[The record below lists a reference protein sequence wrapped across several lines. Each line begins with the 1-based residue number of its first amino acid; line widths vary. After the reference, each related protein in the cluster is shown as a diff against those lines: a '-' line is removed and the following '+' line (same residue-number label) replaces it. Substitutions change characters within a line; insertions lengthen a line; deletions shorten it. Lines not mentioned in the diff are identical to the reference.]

1 MKRYQF
7 GGIQGDNFREFLNI
21 CFSHSNYFT
30 LSKDVPNGY
39 DLVPNSAEVA
49 LSPYLIKTV
58 STESWY
64 GFEQISTNMVQN
76 IYYSQKEPM
85 QIQLWWYFPT
95 IKKKIKEN
103 FCWYCRE
110 KTKIGKYIWKSVFF
124 LKKGYAFRNSVT
136 WILLFDKWNWW
147 KVCERI
153 IACWGMGKNKCVGVG
168 CWKNIFNAIFIKIQE
183 KS

>member
-1 MKRYQF
+1 MFLTFELFYIVERCSKWVWSRSKFCWSCTISLFDKNSFYRVVVWVWTNKYKYGSKYLLFPKRA
-7 GGIQGDNFREFLNI
+7 NAN
-21 CFSHSNYFT
+21 
-30 LSKDVPNGY
+30 
-39 DLVPNSAEVA
+39 
-49 LSPYLIKTV
+49 TV
-58 STESWY
+58 W
-64 GFEQISTNMVQN
+64 
-76 IYYSQKEPM
+76 
-85 QIQLWWYFPT
+85 QLWWYFPT